1 MRAVNS
7 AAQALR
13 AERGGLAERWMVW
26 IAARHRDTPWPR
38 GARALVR
45 RGRRDD
51 HRHRPLDR
59 GVGDP
64 GLPGRGVA
72 SRRRRP
78 AAPGGADRAPG
89 AARPLGDRRDGD
101 RRGPALRRPRR
112 PAADLEAHAL
122 DRDRA
127 PGRPARADVQGLRQ
141 PGADHPP
148 GGRRRARR
156 SSSRRSPRCGSSPS
170 RPAAR
175 SPTRRNSSAMATA
188 SAATSRSPAP
198 STCRGARRTAATA
211 PDLPSSLS
219 PSSKDLPAM
228 QRLPDWRARLGA
240 HIAAHRTRPF
250 AYGAHDCATFAA
262 GAVQAVTGSDPAAG
276 LTGYTTRAGGL
287 RRLRRNGLE
296 DHVAFVASRFAEIP
310 VASRAAGRPRG
321 DRGRGRA
328 QSRRRLRRLRARPDP
343 ALRPRRGAAH
353 PDRRRRPRP
362 QGLPGMTL
370 LLALA
375 LLLAGAAPAAA
386 DPVSG
391 TIAAFLATTG
401 AALNA
406 AAFAVGGALGLSATA
421 TWWLVGVF
429 QQTALGVALS
439 AIGRALMPKPRSTT
453 PGVKQ
458 SVQLGDD
465 APGTIILG
473 RYATAGDLVY
483 VGSHGEKNKYYT
495 FVVELADF
503 PARLRRVM
511 VNGAWCTLSAS
522 SDPLYG
528 KPVVEY
534 RRKGKDRL
542 WVRFHDGTQTAPDH
556 GLRTVYGDDPFRP
569 WEADM
574 LGLGVPYA
582 VVTACYDP
590 EVHRGVPK
598 VLFELDGARLY
609 DPRQDSSVGGAGP
622 QRWSDP
628 SSWTPFGGGAN
639 ENPVVQIYN
648 LMLGLR
654 DPVTDAVLWGGR
666 DIAQDDLPV
675 ASWFAAM
682 NACDAD
688 AHGADGVE
696 PQYRAGLEISFTDD
710 GVVADAIEELL
721 EGLPGPDRRGGGQL
735 DRPGRRRGACGLRLQ
750 RRRRDRHQPGGLRP
764 VPRPRAGVQRR
775 HRHLLRA
782 RGRLAV
788 EGGAEALQRRLPRR
802 GWPAAGR
809 RPRLPGGQPPLP
821 GAAADGLGAE
831 GQPPL
836 PPAYRGAAAGGPGA
850 RAARCR
856 GLDEPAQRLRR
867 QALRH
872 RPRRRPAVGL
882 RRGLAPRDRPR
893 RLRLRRG
900 RPPADDDR
908 LSRPAAAAAAADRLL
923 GRRRRGAG
931 RLRRRPAPGDPAGLE
946 PGDPGRGRA
955 LAVSAAG
962 ARGPGAARR
971 RRGLLRRRPGLG
983 RPRGLRRRAARGL
996 RGRRPVARL
1005 HLRTSRPARRSS
1017 SPASCRRRNT
1027 RCGCA
1032 TPAAAGATGSRS

>member
-1 MRAVNS
+1 
-7 AAQALR
+7 
-13 AERGGLAERWMVW
+13 
-26 IAARHRDTPWPR
+26 
-38 GARALVR
+38 
-45 RGRRDD
+45 
-51 HRHRPLDR
+51 
-59 GVGDP
+59 
-64 GLPGRGVA
+64 
-72 SRRRRP
+72 
-78 AAPGGADRAPG
+78 
-89 AARPLGDRRDGD
+89 
-101 RRGPALRRPRR
+101 
-112 PAADLEAHAL
+112 
-122 DRDRA
+122 
-127 PGRPARADVQGLRQ
+127 
-141 PGADHPP
+141 
-148 GGRRRARR
+148 
-156 SSSRRSPRCGSSPS
+156 
-170 RPAAR
+170 
-175 SPTRRNSSAMATA
+175 
-188 SAATSRSPAP
+188 
-198 STCRGARRTAATA
+198 
-211 PDLPSSLS
+211 
-219 PSSKDLPAM
+219 
-228 QRLPDWRARLGA
+228 
-240 HIAAHRTRPF
+240 
-250 AYGAHDCATFAA
+250 
-262 GAVQAVTGSDPAAG
+262 
-276 LTGYTTRAGGL
+276 
-287 RRLRRNGLE
+287 
-296 DHVAFVASRFAEIP
+296 
-310 VASRAAGRPRG
+310 
-321 DRGRGRA
+321 
-328 QSRRRLRRLRARPDP
+328 
-343 ALRPRRGAAH
+343 
-353 PDRRRRPRP
+353 
-362 QGLPGMTL
+362 MTL

-495 FVVELADF
+495 FVVELADV

-542 WVRFHDGTQTAPDH
+542 WVRFHDGTQTAPDP

-666 DIAQDDLPV
+666 DIAQDDLPI

-696 PQYRAGLEISFTDD
+696 PQYRAGLEVSFTDD

-721 EGLPGPDRRGGGQL
+721 KACQGQIAEVAGSWIVQAGAAAPAVYAFSDDDLIVTSPEDFEPFPGLEQVFNGVTGTYSEPEDAWQSKEAPKRFSAGYLAEDG
-735 DRPGRRRGACGLRLQ
+735 RP
-750 RRRRDRHQPGGLRP
+750 
-764 VPRPRAGVQRR
+764 
-775 HRHLLRA
+775 
-782 RGRLAV
+782 
-788 EGGAEALQRRLPRR
+788 
-802 GWPAAGR
+802 AGR

-836 PPAYRGAAAGGPGA
+836 PPAYRGAAAGSPRA

-872 RPRRRPAVGL
+872 RPRRRPALGL

-900 RPPADDDR
+900 RAPADHDR

-923 GRRRRGAG
+923 GRRGGGAR

-971 RRGLLRRRPGLG
+971 WCGLLRRRPGLG

-1005 HLRTSRPARRSS
+1005 HPGCRGRARRSS

>member
-1 MRAVNS
+1 
-7 AAQALR
+7 
-13 AERGGLAERWMVW
+13 
-26 IAARHRDTPWPR
+26 
-38 GARALVR
+38 
-45 RGRRDD
+45 
-51 HRHRPLDR
+51 
-59 GVGDP
+59 
-64 GLPGRGVA
+64 
-72 SRRRRP
+72 
-78 AAPGGADRAPG
+78 
-89 AARPLGDRRDGD
+89 
-101 RRGPALRRPRR
+101 
-112 PAADLEAHAL
+112 
-122 DRDRA
+122 
-127 PGRPARADVQGLRQ
+127 
-141 PGADHPP
+141 
-148 GGRRRARR
+148 
-156 SSSRRSPRCGSSPS
+156 
-170 RPAAR
+170 
-175 SPTRRNSSAMATA
+175 
-188 SAATSRSPAP
+188 
-198 STCRGARRTAATA
+198 
-211 PDLPSSLS
+211 
-219 PSSKDLPAM
+219 
-228 QRLPDWRARLGA
+228 
-240 HIAAHRTRPF
+240 
-250 AYGAHDCATFAA
+250 
-262 GAVQAVTGSDPAAG
+262 
-276 LTGYTTRAGGL
+276 
-287 RRLRRNGLE
+287 
-296 DHVAFVASRFAEIP
+296 
-310 VASRAAGRPRG
+310 
-321 DRGRGRA
+321 
-328 QSRRRLRRLRARPDP
+328 
-343 ALRPRRGAAH
+343 
-353 PDRRRRPRP
+353 
-362 QGLPGMTL
+362 MTL

-483 VGSHGEKNKYYT
+483 VGSHGEKNTYYT

-696 PQYRAGLEISFTDD
+696 PQYRAGLEVSFTDD

-721 EGLPGPDRRGGGQL
+721 KACQGQI
-735 DRPGRRRGACGLRLQ
+735 AE
-750 RRRRDRHQPGGLRP
+750 
-764 VPRPRAGVQRR
+764 VAGSWIVQ
-775 HRHLLRA
+775 A
-782 RGRLAV
+782 
-788 EGGAEALQRRLPRR
+788 
-802 GWPAAGR
+802 
-809 RPRLPGGQPPLP
+809 
-821 GAAADGLGAE
+821 GAAAPAVYAFSDDDLIVTSPEDFEPFPGLEQVFNGVTATYSEPEDAWQSKEAPKRFSAGYLAEDGRRQVADLAFPAVNHRS
-831 GQPPL
+831 QVQRLMASALKDSRRFRRHTVVL
-836 PPAYRGAAAGGPGA
+836 PPEA
-850 RAARCR
+850 RAL
-856 GLDEPAQRLRR
+856 GPLDVVAWTSAAQRLRR

-872 RPRRRPAVGL
+872 RPRRRPALGL

-900 RPPADDDR
+900 RAPADDDR

-923 GRRRRGAG
+923 GRRARRCPTPPAPAGARRSG
-931 RLRRRPAPGDPAGLE
+931 WAGTRRPGPRACAGSIGCWRSRARCRSPAAPTTPTTTWSRSTSRSSTASRSRSSRAKACRSASPPDVAAGTTLVVAGILPASEYQVRLRYTGGSWCDWIEVVTPDTRLIADDLDAALNDRIDQAQADANAAAADSATALEVANDALDQVATLAGDTIADLEALLAELGGIDAGDIVATRLLALAALQTGWNADPTFQLWSLGAAREVEHLELCRTWRAVRRHLRRRHGARCRRRRDPGHRPRRV
-946 PGDPGRGRA
+946 GRGRA
-955 LAVSAAG
+955 DERRRPRGRVAG
-962 ARGPGAARR
+962 ALRALHLHGRQRRRAPAARR
-971 RRGLLRRRPGLG
+971 VEGGRRGHLDRRR
-983 RPRGLRRRAARGL
+983 
-996 RGRRPVARL
+996 
-1005 HLRTSRPARRSS
+1005 HARR
-1017 SPASCRRRNT
+1017 
-1027 RCGCA
+1027 
-1032 TPAAAGATGSRS
+1032 